1 MPARFQPKN
10 PSPAS
15 PFSDVQLR
23 LVDAAT
29 KLFAEHGID
38 GVALKDIVAAA
49 GQKNQSAIQYHFRDK
64 DGLINA
70 ALEARFRA
78 IDARRAVMADAAIRL
93 DGAARRKE
101 ILRAVV
107 EPIVAEAEL
116 HVMGPAYI
124 QFVVQALQRPDFDAA
139 AIMANRDYPGFAAL
153 NAAIARERGRPY
165 PPTEAAQRARISAK
179 LTMAGV
185 ADWVANDFGPMSRE
199 RLIEML
205 SAANEALILN

>member
-1 MPARFQPKN
+1 MPTRFQPKN
-10 PSPAS
+10 PSPAT

-64 DGLINA
+64 DGLISA
-70 ALEARFRA
+70 ALDARFRA
-78 IDARRAVMADAAIRL
+78 IDARRSAMAEAAMHL
-93 DGAARRKE
+93 EGAARRRA

-107 EPIVAEAEL
+107 EPIVAEAESHAL
-116 HVMGPAYI
+116 GPAYI
-124 QFVVQALQRPDFDAA
+124 GFVVQALQRPDFNAA

-153 NAAIARERGRPY
+153 NAAIARERGRPFA
-165 PPTEAAQRARISAK
+165 PAEAAQRARISAK

-185 ADWVANDFGPMSRE
+185 ADWVAHDFGPMSRE
-199 RLIEML
+199 RLIDML